1 MKIDSNLT
9 NASRRKFLAQCG
21 KFAAVTPPTITLMLV
36 AADQNF
42 AVAASGGTVGGVIG
56 GGAGG
61 GFIAGLGSAGDGTG
75 SGEGAVASLSSSGG
89 GAGGGGASGGTG
101 GGASASFAS
110 IGGGGGGGSGGS
122 LGTAAI
128 PPECEAIKDPAE
140 RAICIEE
147 YAKGLKRKGDEGPR
161 GSTVESAAL
170 PRR

>member
-1 MKIDSNLT
+1 MKTDSDLT

-56 GGAGG
+56 G
-61 GFIAGLGSAGDGTG
+61 LGSAGDGTG
-75 SGEGAVASLSSSGG
+75 SGEGAVAGLSSSGG
-89 GAGGGGASGGTG
+89 GAGGGGAGGGTG

-128 PPECEAIKDPAE
+128 PPECEANKDPAE

-147 YAKGLKRKGDEGPR
+147 YAKGLKRRDDEGPR